1 MKNLLTALVRFIRN
15 LGRPSAAAN
24 RRRLRARLGAVS
36 GDPRTALFES
46 IVIRDA
52 RADEIPALAALHVRT
67 WNQTYGRVKSPP
79 TVALREQQ
87 WREQFQSPDHHWFCL
102 VVENRDGELIGY
114 AKGTWPKAGDEPA
127 NEGNLSKIY
136 LLRDYQRLGL
146 GRRLLG
152 LVARRFLSHGV
163 TSMVLFGV
171 PQNPS
176 CAFHDALG
184 GTRLYDDRGVFQGGY
199 RWPDLRR
206 LAEAYGANDSSV
218 QSEPEA

>member
-1 MKNLLTALVRFIRN
+1 MKKLLTALVRFIGN
-15 LGRPSAAAN
+15 LRRPSAAAN
-24 RRRLRARLGAVS
+24 RRRLRERGETL
-36 GDPRTALFES
+36 ES

-52 RADEIPALAALHVRT
+52 RVDEIPALAALHVRT

-79 TVALREQQ
+79 TVALREHQ
-87 WREQFQSPDHHWFCL
+87 WREQFQSADHHWFCL
-102 VVENRDGELIGY
+102 VVENRDAELIGY
-114 AKGTWPKAGDEPA
+114 AKGTWPKEGDEPA
-127 NEGNLSKIY
+127 HEGNLSKIY

-146 GRRLLG
+146 GRWLLG
-152 LVARRFLSHGV
+152 HVARRFLSHGV

-184 GTRLYDDRGVFQGGY
+184 STRLYDERGVFQGGY

-206 LAEAYGANDSSV
+206 LAERCGESGDRFDDH
-218 QSEPEA
+218 SEKNPTTDL